1 MTKAPESRMI
11 CLMLVPPVPM
21 MAPTA
26 ALGTLIWH
34 SSADWTEET
43 RPWDREPDARRYVLY
58 RHNNSN
64 HVHRPTQISQTQMRQ
79 IATSPYQL
87 HKSVGAAKSNFRH
100 FWSLGRPTDGRQC
113 TDVRK
118 LEKKIENI

>member
-43 RPWDREPDARRYVLY
+43 RP
-58 RHNNSN
+58 
-64 HVHRPTQISQTQMRQ
+64 
-79 IATSPYQL
+79 
-87 HKSVGAAKSNFRH
+87 
-100 FWSLGRPTDGRQC
+100 
-113 TDVRK
+113 
-118 LEKKIENI
+118 

>member
-1 MTKAPESRMI
+1 VCPEYWDIKWAAVETKASNIVCDKEFAHKQHSRVKQQERQLTMTKAPESRMI

-43 RPWDREPDARRYVLY
+43 RP
-58 RHNNSN
+58 
-64 HVHRPTQISQTQMRQ
+64 
-79 IATSPYQL
+79 
-87 HKSVGAAKSNFRH
+87 
-100 FWSLGRPTDGRQC
+100 
-113 TDVRK
+113 
-118 LEKKIENI
+118 